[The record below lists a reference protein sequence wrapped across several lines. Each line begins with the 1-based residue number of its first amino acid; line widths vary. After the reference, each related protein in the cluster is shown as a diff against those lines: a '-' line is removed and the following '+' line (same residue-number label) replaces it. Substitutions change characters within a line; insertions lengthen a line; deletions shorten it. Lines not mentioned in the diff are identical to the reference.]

1 MIGIFDSGL
10 GGLTALKEARLLFPK
25 EDLVYFGDTGRVPYG
40 TRSEETIRKYA
51 MQDLRFLTSFP
62 IRAAVVACGTVST
75 TSLPALCEAFDL
87 PVFGVVEG
95 AALAAA
101 KATKNRRV
109 AVIGTSA
116 TVRSGAFPKAIRRA
130 YGALTGEKE
139 ESVEIVSRACP
150 LFVPLVENGFIE
162 KDDPI
167 TALTCER
174 YLSEIRAF
182 GADTLI
188 LGCTHFPIIA
198 DAIAKVLPGVT
209 LINTG
214 REAARLVRE
223 KLPPIPDE
231 RGETR
236 FYVSDRTESF
246 SSAASVFLG
255 AMPENVTRIDISNY

>member
-40 TRSEETIRKYA
+40 TRSEETIRAYA
-51 MQDLRFLTSFP
+51 LQDLRFLTSFP

-75 TSLPALCEAFDL
+75 TSLPALREAFGL
-87 PVFGVVEG
+87 PIFGVVEG
-95 AALAAA
+95 AAIAAA
-101 KATKNRRV
+101 RATKNRRV
-109 AVIGTSA
+109 AVIGTAA
-116 TVRSGAFPKAIRRA
+116 TVRSGAFPTAIRQA
-130 YGALTGEKE
+130 YGALTGEKDGVGII
-139 ESVEIVSRACP
+139 SSACP

-174 YLSEIRAF
+174 YLADIRAF

-188 LGCTHFPIIA
+188 LGCTHYPIIA
-198 DAIAKVLPGVT
+198 DAISKTLPGVT

-223 KLPPIPDE
+223 KLPPVPEE
-231 RGETR
+231 RGEVR
-236 FYVSDRTESF
+236 FFVSDRTESF
-246 SSAASVFLG
+246 ASVASVFLG
-255 AMPENVTRIDISNY
+255 EKPENVTRIDIGIY